1 MKYNELINKV
11 EGVIFSLQDLKLLGL
26 KIYPYQLSNW
36 VDKGY
41 LIRLKNG
48 LYVISN
54 RKEKLKNEF
63 IAHNLYQPSY
73 VSLEWVLS
81 RYNVIP
87 EIIYNCTSVTS
98 KTTRTFKNK
107 FGAFI
112 FRHLKRDLFFAYHEE
127 SDDHQTYFIAEPE
140 KALLDYLYL
149 NSAKINNQ
157 DDIDELRFNSESLNQ
172 FNYQKIKTYLK
183 RFNSRKLKKIINLIF
198 KLK

>member
-11 EGVIFSLQDLKLLGL
+11 KEAVFSLQDLKLLDL

-48 LYVISN
+48 LYVISD

-73 VSLEWVLS
+73 VSLEWVLAK
-81 RYNVIP
+81 YGVIP

-98 KTTRTFKNK
+98 KTTRTFKNA

-112 FRHLKRDLFFAYHEE
+112 FRHIKRELFFAYQEE
-127 SDDHQTYFIAEPE
+127 SDDNQTYLIAEPE

-157 DDIDELRFNSESLNQ
+157 DDVDELRFNSSSLDE
-172 FNYQKIKTYLK
+172 FNYKKIKIYLK
-183 RFNSRKLKKIINLIF
+183 RFNSKKLEKIVNLIF